1 MKTPLD
7 IPNMGKP
14 TVQKNVNFK
23 TAFEVGKDI
32 PPTVAAGIA
41 TELASGCFGALAGA
55 YFGQMAALIS
65 SNG

>member
-1 MKTPLD
+1 MR
-7 IPNMGKP
+7 KP
-14 TVQKNVNFK
+14 AVQKNVDLK
-23 TAFEVGKDI
+23 TAFEGGRDI

-41 TELASGCFGALAGA
+41 TELASGCFGALADA